1 MAEKTSSRW
10 RRFPGFGD
18 ARSNPDGDACA
29 QPPPAPGRQTLL
41 DQVAR
46 EIARSERAGTAVSL
60 AMVELSGAGEIAA
73 RLGPLAA
80 GAAMAHLKGAL
91 GRVTWADD
99 YVADEEG
106 GRFAVVLVD
115 RGGDN
120 GARFTQRVAMSVANR
135 AVAGPRGSLRVVTD
149 VVEYSRARHHD
160 PETFLGAA
168 TGEAPSQFMP
178 SPSAYAELR
187 KARRADPHELR
198 RQLGLKA
205 PAGTPEPRG
214 RLLRG
219 FRT

>member
-1 MAEKTSSRW
+1 M
-10 RRFPGFGD
+10 
-18 ARSNPDGDACA
+18 
-29 QPPPAPGRQTLL
+29 